1 MIKRVAVLA
10 AFAVVTTTACESA
23 PAKTAADAPPA
34 VTTFGP
40 AGWGK
45 LTPGM
50 TKDQA
55 LATGDLGADP
65 VNVLGGC
72 QDHSFADGPKP
83 DPARMAADAEVE
95 QKYQD
100 AVRKSD
106 ELDAALGESPAAGAS
121 ADEFATH
128 AERAAAAAAASSDV
142 ATLAAES
149 TDRIVARLEAST
161 ASGGVSFGE
170 GKLRL
175 IGAPP
180 AARTAED
187 IGRGSTEEQLKKAYE
202 GKGLVNDGGRY
213 SMPVTDHAGWK
224 LGFDVTDGKVT
235 YLLLLNLDVKCA

>member
-23 PAKTAADAPPA
+23 PAKTAADAPA

-45 LTPGM
+45 LEPGM

-55 LATGDLGADP
+55 LATGELGADP

-83 DPARMAADAEVE
+83 DAARMAADAEVE
-95 QKYQD
+95 RKYQD

-106 ELDAALGESPAAGAS
+106 ELDAAVGEFPGAGAS
-121 ADEFATH
+121 ADEYAAH
-128 AERAAAAAAASSDV
+128 AERSAAAAQASSDV
-142 ATLAAES
+142 ANLASES
-149 TDRIVARLEAST
+149 TQRIVARLEAST
-161 ASGGVSFGE
+161 ASGGVSFGD

-202 GKGLVNDGGRY
+202 GKGLVDDGGRY
-213 SMPVTDHAGWK
+213 SMPVAAHAGWK

-235 YLLLLNLDVKCA
+235 YLLLLNPEIKCS

>member
-1 MIKRVAVLA
+1 
-10 AFAVVTTTACESA
+10 
-23 PAKTAADAPPA
+23 
-34 VTTFGP
+34 
-40 AGWGK
+40 
-45 LTPGM
+45 M

-100 AVRKSD
+100 ARRKAD
-106 ELDAALGESPAAGAS
+106 ELDATLGESPGPGAS

-128 AERAAAAAAASSDV
+128 AERSAASAGAHSDA

-175 IGAPP
+175 VGAPP

-187 IGRGSTEEQLKKAYE
+187 IGRGSTVEQLKKAYE
-202 GKGLVNDGGRY
+202 GKGLVEDGSRY
-213 SMPVTDHAGWK
+213 SLPVTDHAGWQ

-235 YLLLLNLDVKCA
+235 YILLLNPEINCA